1 MIEILLKSF
10 LEKETNTKT
19 YLVLPDKKPDSF
31 ITLEK
36 IGSSNIN
43 NLDSSIFAIQSWANS
58 MYEAAKLNQQIKKLL
73 QTQFME
79 LENISKANINSDYNF
94 TDTTTKKY
102 RYQMVVEIFH
112 Y

>member
-1 MIEILLKSF
+1 MIEILLKNF